1 MKVIP
6 AVVLMLLATP
16 TAAFAAGALPDGKY
30 QCVMDDTLP
39 NGEMIIAGDTYQ
51 GPDYDGKY
59 EGKFTFSVVS
69 DNITWHGPLG
79 IYREGFDIIGSMVV
93 SGDNNQPAIAI
104 NFKEAGGDVVHTTY
118 CDLE

>member
-1 MKVIP
+1 MKLIP

-16 TAAFAAGALPDGKY
+16 TAASAAGALPDGKY

-39 NGEMIIAGDTYQ
+39 NGEMIIAGDTYE

-69 DNITWHGPLG
+69 DNITC
-79 IYREGFDIIGSMVV
+79 DIIGSMVL
-93 SGDNNQPAIAI
+93 SGNNNQPAIAI